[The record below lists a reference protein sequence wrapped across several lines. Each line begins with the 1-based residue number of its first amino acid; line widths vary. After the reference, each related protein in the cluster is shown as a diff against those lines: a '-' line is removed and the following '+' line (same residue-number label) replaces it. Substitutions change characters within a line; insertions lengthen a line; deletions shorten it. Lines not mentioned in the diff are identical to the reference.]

1 MKSFL
6 DDVSCILTDFVSLK
20 VIKRNKLPK
29 QTKSKDIPIDRLGV
43 PSDIRNVSSLLQEMY
58 SDNLPQPHDSD
69 GNIEMTTIYQME
81 NEESWLLY
89 G

>member
-29 QTKSKDIPIDRLGV
+29 QTKPKDIPIDRLGA

-58 SDNLPQPHDSD
+58 SDVLREPHDSD
-69 GNIEMTTIYQME
+69 GNIEMTTVYQME
-81 NEESWLLY
+81 NEES
-89 G
+89 